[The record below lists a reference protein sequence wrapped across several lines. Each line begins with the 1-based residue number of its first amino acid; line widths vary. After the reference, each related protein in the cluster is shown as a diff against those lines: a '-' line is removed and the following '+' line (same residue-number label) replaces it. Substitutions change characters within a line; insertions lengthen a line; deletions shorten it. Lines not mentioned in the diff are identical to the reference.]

1 MDPSSA
7 PRILGV
13 HLSPLGDFSHQ
24 LKVCRRKA
32 DAFAEKTLLSHH
44 HCFGHKDL
52 PPIHLNPL
60 HAIQISLSLSL
71 SMKKHLTQSNQKSYN
86 YAYSPQSTNINP
98 PWTNHLPK
106 RHGSLRSWNQSWNR
120 VHQVHAKS
128 NIYTSEAGKL
138 IRTHI
143 QYSQVESGIT
153 QPLLEYPDIHLKG
166 LTSTWITSN
175 RQYLHCHNLTIT
187 LTEKHVIQLKG
198 KDNPIIMTA
207 AHLQQYSP
215 QQQKDIN
222 LVRLHLQVHTLA
234 DIRDP
239 QRPNATLLHML
250 DGKRNPNTPIS
261 KLWPRRQPRAH
272 QHPAATS
279 LEALHVILI
288 HPIHPIL
295 ETKSNTHWTPLSHT
309 SCQQTHSHPIT
320 LCHQPHSTSTTLQ
333 TPTPGLLN
341 PSVYR

>member
-1 MDPSSA
+1 
-7 PRILGV
+7 
-13 HLSPLGDFSHQ
+13 
-24 LKVCRRKA
+24 
-32 DAFAEKTLLSHH
+32 
-44 HCFGHKDL
+44 
-52 PPIHLNPL
+52 
-60 HAIQISLSLSL
+60 
-71 SMKKHLTQSNQKSYN
+71 
-86 YAYSPQSTNINP
+86 
-98 PWTNHLPK
+98 
-106 RHGSLRSWNQSWNR
+106 
-120 VHQVHAKS
+120 
-128 NIYTSEAGKL
+128 
-138 IRTHI
+138 
-143 QYSQVESGIT
+143 VESGIT

-341 PSVYR
+341 PSVYRWLRQKISITSDEGLSNKVGTFGWGIATNTETLYKCSGPVDGPRDTASSTWSKLCGNASALLFLTTLAKSWCKRHRCKLSWIVNSMAAMQRVLRHTRRDKQKSNQTTLTSWPSSSSAHGN